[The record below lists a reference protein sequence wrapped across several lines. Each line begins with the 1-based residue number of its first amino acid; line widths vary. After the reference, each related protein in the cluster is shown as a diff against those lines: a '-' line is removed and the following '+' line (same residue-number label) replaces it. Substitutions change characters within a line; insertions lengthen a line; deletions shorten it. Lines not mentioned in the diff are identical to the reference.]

1 MSFLISAP
9 INFRKFSLS
18 IGFLSLFV
26 LILGCS
32 SQDSARRIDEPY
44 YRELSLF
51 RRAGNLLED
60 GQYPQAGELY
70 KQFSEKYPKH
80 PYADDAAYRIAY
92 LHVISDPDNPYYN
105 YHKARILF
113 EKFIEN
119 YKNSHYITACKNWIS
134 LIDICLKSP
143 YGETKE
149 RSVAAQEPSEQLLR
163 EIEKL
168 RAENNRLNQ
177 DLEQLQQ
184 ALER

>member
-1 MSFLISAP
+1 MSFLISVP
-9 INFRKFSLS
+9 TNFRKISLS

-60 GQYPQAGELY
+60 GQYSQARELY
-70 KQFSEKYPKH
+70 IQFSEKYPKH

-92 LHVISDPDNPYYN
+92 LHVISDPDNPYYD
-105 YHKARILF
+105 YHKAWILF
-113 EKFIEN
+113 QKFIEN
-119 YKNSHYITACKNWIS
+119 YQNSHYITACKNWIS
-134 LIDICLKSP
+134 LLDICLKSP

-149 RSVAAQEPSEQLLR
+149 RSGVVQEPNEQLIR

-168 RAENNRLNQ
+168 REENNKLYQ